1 MTTPVAVLQNRYTIR
16 PAWYRGQAGFTIRGK
31 GPGLFGTKVFTL
43 SRSSAEHIKRKLL
56 AGKSIEVPD
65 FEEQAS

>member
-1 MTTPVAVLQNRYTIR
+1 MTTPVAVLQHRYTIR
-16 PAWYRGQAGFTIRGK
+16 PAWYRGQAGFAIRG
-31 GPGLFGTKVFTL
+31 GGGLFGAHVFTH